1 MDKTDLIVPTH
12 DQKYFFFLNLLKQ
25 MEKISSHSDNS
36 TRIS

>member
-12 DQKYFFFLNLLKQ
+12 DQKFFILNLLKQ
-25 MEKISSHSDNS
+25 MEKISSYSDNS